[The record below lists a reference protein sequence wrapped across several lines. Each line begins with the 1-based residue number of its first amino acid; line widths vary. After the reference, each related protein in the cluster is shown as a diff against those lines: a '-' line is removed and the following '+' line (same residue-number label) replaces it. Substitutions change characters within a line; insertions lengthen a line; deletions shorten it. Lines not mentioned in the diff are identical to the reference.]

1 LRIGCWVQEGTGASQ
16 FTLLK
21 VTAQGWMRWVVY
33 MEGNR
38 NAYRVLVRKA
48 EGQRLLARL
57 WHRWEENI
65 KIDLSYIG
73 YKCMGWINLTQDR
86 DMVGGLL

>member
-1 LRIGCWVQEGTGASQ
+1 LAAGSKRGLEQ
-16 FTLLK
+16 FTLLFK
-21 VTAQGWMRWVVY
+21 VTEQGWMGWVVQV
-33 MEGNR
+33 GGGDR
-38 NAYRVLVRKA
+38 NAYRVVVGKA

-86 DMVGGLL
+86 DMVGGPL